1 MKPRKSVRWQPPARE
16 DLAEI
21 VAYIAQQS
29 DLRTADRFAGRLIE
43 RVDDLAFFPYAGEV
57 CPYFRKARQLPFGHF
72 VIYYTIHRK
81 EVVIRAVVRGARLFR
96 SWWLRRGE

>member
-1 MKPRKSVRWQPPARE
+1 MKPRKSVRWQRPARE

-29 DLRTADRFAGRLIE
+29 DLRTADRFAERLIE

-57 CPYFRKARQLPFGHF
+57 CPYFRKARQLPFGNF
-72 VIYYTIHRK
+72 VIYYTVHRK

-96 SWWLRRGE
+96 SWWLRRE